1 MVKFRCRIQIK
12 TKERVFSMD
21 ILNTVSLESN
31 TKIKINFDGGD
42 LSSDAGILLFK
53 EFLFKI
59 GAVKLINRIFK
70 TNDSASF
77 RIHKDDANLMQVI
90 YQIISAYFEDDCA
103 DELTNEPVMTAI
115 LEKDAL
121 ASQPT
126 LSRFFNRMDEDTL
139 KQLNQVTRE
148 LRKVIYSIKKPEF
161 MLFDIDSTLLDTYGK
176 QEGEGFNYH
185 YQAHGYHPLLC
196 YDGLTGDLLKA
207 ELRDGT
213 MYCSKDADDFMK
225 SLLEEFTKDFP
236 DMLLFLR
243 GDSGF
248 ASPALYEVLEEKKCK
263 YTIRLKENAKL
274 RELAED
280 RNQALYRA
288 TKFNQVDYA
297 VEYGEFLYQA
307 GSWSHPRRVVFKIE
321 KPYGQMI
328 HLYTFLVTT
337 MEMEPYQVIQFY
349 CGRGKMENFIKESK
363 SGFDFASV
371 SSSSKI
377 VNANRLLIHG
387 LAYNLFNWFRRLA
400 LAASMRKQRIDTIR
414 LKLLKIAARVVR
426 SARYKYFKL
435 CSSCPYKKEFYETL
449 ENIRNLQPQFVQ

>member
-1 MVKFRCRIQIK
+1 
-12 TKERVFSMD
+12 MD

-42 LSSDAGILLFK
+42 LSSDAGLLLFK

-59 GAVKLINRIFK
+59 GAVKLINRMFK
-70 TNDSASF
+70 TNDTAWF

-103 DELTNEPVMTAI
+103 DELTNEPVMTTI
-115 LEKDAL
+115 LDKDAL

-139 KQLNQVTRE
+139 CQLNQITRE

-161 MLFDIDSTLLDTYGK
+161 MLFDIDSTLLDTYGT

-213 MYCSKDADDFMK
+213 MYCGKEADIFMK
-225 SLLEEFTKDFP
+225 ALLDEFISDFP
-236 DMLLFLR
+236 DMPLFLR

-248 ASPALYEVLEEKKCK
+248 ASPDLYEVLEDKHCK
-263 YTIRLKENAKL
+263 YAIRLKENAKL
-274 RELAED
+274 CELAED
-280 RNQALYRA
+280 ENQALYRA

-297 VEYGEFLYQA
+297 VEYGEFMYQA

-328 HLYTFLVTT
+328 HLYTFIVTT
-337 MEMEPYQVIQFY
+337 LEMKPYQVIQFY
-349 CGRGKMENFIKESK
+349 CGRGKMENFIKEGK

-371 SSSSKI
+371 SSSSKL
-377 VNANRLLIHG
+377 VNANRLLLHA
-387 LAYNLFNWFRRLA
+387 LAYNLVKLYRRLA
-400 LAASMRKQRIDTIR
+400 YAVSMKKQRIDTIR
-414 LKLLKIAARVVR
+414 LKLLEIARRVAK
-426 SARYKYFKL
+426 SEQYKYFKL
-435 CSSCPYKKEFYETL
+435 CSSCTYKREFYETL
-449 ENIRNLQPQFVQ
+449 ENIRKLQPQLE

>member
-1 MVKFRCRIQIK
+1 MN
-12 TKERVFSMD
+12 
-21 ILNTVSLESN
+21 ILNTVSLKSN
-31 TKIKINFDGGD
+31 SKIKINFDGGD
-42 LSSDAGILLFK
+42 LSSDAGLLLFK

-70 TNDSASF
+70 TNDTAWF
-77 RIHKDDANLMQVI
+77 RIHKDDANLMQVV
-90 YQIISAYFEDDCA
+90 YQIICAYFKDDCA
-103 DELTNEPVMTAI
+103 DELTNEPVMTAV
-115 LEKDAL
+115 LDKETL

-126 LSRFFNRMDEDTL
+126 LSRFFNRMDGDTL
-139 KQLNQVTRE
+139 SQLNRITRE
-148 LRKVIYSIKKPEF
+148 LRKVIYSIKKPEY
-161 MLFDIDSTLLDTYGK
+161 MLFDIDSTLLDTYGN

-213 MYCSKDADDFMK
+213 MYCSKEADLFMK
-225 SLLEEFTKDFP
+225 SLLDEFIEDYP
-236 DMLLFLR
+236 DMPLFLR

-248 ASPALYEVLEEKKCK
+248 ASPDLYEVLEDKNCK
-263 YTIRLKENAKL
+263 YAIRLKENAKL
-274 RELAED
+274 RELAGDE
-280 RNQALYRA
+280 NQALYHA
-288 TKFNQVDYA
+288 TKFNQIDYA
-297 VEYGEFLYQA
+297 VEYGEFMYQA

-328 HLYTFLVTT
+328 HLYTFIVTT
-337 MEMEPYQVIQFY
+337 MEMKPYQVIQLY
-349 CGRGKMENFIKESK
+349 CGRGRLENFIKEGK

-371 SSSSKI
+371 SSSSKL
-377 VNANRLLIHG
+377 VNANRLLVHA

-400 LAASMRKQRIDTIR
+400 LAANMRKQRIDTIR
-414 LKLLKIAARVVR
+414 LKLLKIAARVVK

-449 ENIRNLQPQFVQ
+449 ENIQNLQPQLE